1 MYDNIAKDLREDAR
15 YITGFANGRGGKDP
29 QRLIECTT
37 TMLRAAFKIEQ
48 EQMWISVK
56 DKLPDLHDDTLEVAD
71 EVIEYKVSE
80 PVLCVFN
87 NDEQIVA
94 IYEKD
99 EGDKGY
105 WVDFFGGSCLNSVT
119 HWMEL
124 PALPEEEEE

>member
-1 MYDNIAKDLREDAR
+1 MN
-15 YITGFANGRGGKDP
+15 
-29 QRLIECTT
+29 
-37 TMLRAAFKIEQ
+37 
-48 EQMWISVK
+48 WISVN
-56 DKLPDLHDDTLEVAD
+56 DRLPDLHDDTLEVAD

-119 HWMEL
+119 HWMPL
-124 PALPEEEEE
+124 PALPEEEE